1 MSYEPQDT
9 DSVESEKQGFVVTT
23 QADLLQIFDLIKTTS
38 RVEGAI
44 ESAIQS
50 VPEAQRT
57 LIKASLAP
65 MIEDM
70 GASVLDLQKLFLSQ
84 LPSIDDMLAM
94 YGGQSENADTTV
106 GATSAYVPQDVAD
119 DEPNA
124 THNGFTSNA
133 DNEPNVPVYAVDETS
148 DIIHEGDVDDLGS
161 LLDDTLDSEPV
172 YQDDADDKQA
182 DDEPVNDMKSML
194 DDTFDSDPVEVSIA
208 DNDDYLDELNSQ
220 ESNNTVVAT
229 EDEFL
234 ADLEES
240 EDTHVSDD
248 MVLTN
253 VTRTEL
259 PTQNSMSAY
268 NELVAEA
275 DISAKHHL
283 PDLTAPIDDATLD
296 GVDDV
301 ASDDDA
307 ENGYNVETDEFGEP
321 LEADGD
327 FEESL
332 SEDNYDGAEFSEPT
346 EEDDFEDGEFG
357 EPIEEDD
364 YDSAIDT
371 NDNATDDSQSVGFS
385 VPPSNN

>member
-23 QADLLQIFDLIKTTS
+23 QADLLQVFDLIKTTS

-50 VPEAQRT
+50 VPEAQRA
-57 LIKASLAP
+57 LIKASLKP
-65 MIEDM
+65 MIEEM

-94 YGGQSENADTTV
+94 YGGQTENTDTKV

-119 DEPNA
+119 DV
-124 THNGFTSNA
+124 TSDTSNGITSNA
-133 DNEPNVPVYAVDETS
+133 DEKTVYAVDQTE
-148 DIIHEGDVDDLGS
+148 DIIHDTEAGDLDS
-161 LLDDTLDSEPV
+161 LLDDKLGADPV
-172 YQDDADDKQA
+172 YDTEVDDHTDEVDDMNA
-182 DDEPVNDMKSML
+182 LLDETL
-194 DDTFDSDPVEVSIA
+194 DSDPVDAPTA
-208 DNDDYLDELNSQ
+208 DGDDYLDELNNQ
-220 ESNNTVVAT
+220 EMNDTVVAT

-283 PDLTAPIDDATLD
+283 PDLTAPIDDTMLD
-296 GVDDV
+296 DVDDV

-307 ENGYNVETDEFGEP
+307 ENGYDVETDEFGEP
-321 LEADGD
+321 LEADD
-327 FEESL
+327 EVEEPL
-332 SEDNYDGAEFSEPT
+332 SEDDYDGAEFNEPT
-346 EEDDFEDGEFG
+346 EENDFENDFEDGEFS
-357 EPIEEDD
+357 EPTEEDD

-371 NDNATDDSQSVGFS
+371 DDNATDGNQPVGFS
-385 VPPSNN
+385 VPTSNN

>member
-1 MSYEPQDT
+1 MSYEPHDT

-50 VPEAQRT
+50 VPEAQRA
-57 LIKASLAP
+57 LIKASLAR

-94 YGGQSENADTTV
+94 YGGQTENADTTV

-119 DEPNA
+119 GEPNA

-133 DNEPNVPVYAVDETS
+133 DNETVYAVDETS
-148 DIIHEGDVDDLGS
+148 DIIHEDDVDDLDS
-161 LLDDTLDSEPV
+161 LLDDTLDAEPV
-172 YQDDADDKQA
+172 YQDDADD
-182 DDEPVNDMKSML
+182 EPVNDMESML
-194 DDTFDSDPVEVSIA
+194 DDTFDSDPVEVPTA
-208 DNDDYLDELNSQ
+208 DSDDYLDELNNQ
-220 ESNNTVVAT
+220 EPNDTVVAT
-229 EDEFL
+229 DDEFL

-283 PDLTAPIDDATLD
+283 PDLTAPIDDAMLD
-296 GVDDV
+296 DVDDV
-301 ASDDDA
+301 ASDNDA
-307 ENGYNVETDEFGEP
+307 ENGYDVETDEFGEP
-321 LEADGD
+321 IETDD
-327 FEESL
+327 EFEEPL
-332 SEDNYDGAEFSEPT
+332 SEDDYDGAEFSEPT
-346 EEDDFEDGEFG
+346 EDDDFEDGEFG
-357 EPIEEDD
+357 EPTEEDD
-364 YDSAIDT
+364 FEDGAIDT
-371 NDNATDDSQSVGFS
+371 EDNATDDSQSVGFS
-385 VPPSNN
+385 VPTSNN